1 MDLDRTPD
9 YHPYGA
15 ELIESDTHAPQP
27 ARITIPLKPHQRVG
41 LMKAIRMETDGA
53 ISYHVDNPIRYIPS
67 AYKPILRGRFQ
78 VSTNIGILGDIVGYG
93 KTAIALSIIASVG
106 VQDIKQDNKRLI
118 GCYGTKSGYFNA
130 VMPLEDDGVNADG
143 GDPIIP
149 TTLVVVP
156 KGPVYMQWKL
166 MIESQTTLKAMCVD
180 NIHTIRNKLPGPAS
194 TTQQLC
200 DFFRDYDLVLI
211 KTTTL
216 KTLMDYYDVPYRDN
230 PIVGWARIM
239 VDECHDELIRIPV
252 FRYKF
257 LWLISST
264 YILLE
269 RFSGS
274 YSRNLSN
281 TVRSC
286 LTREKMLYMV
296 VKSQADFV
304 KQSFDLPPMTERY
317 YMCKL
322 SYAMAAIQPFMLPH
336 VQEMMNANDFRGVV
350 RELGGK
356 NETEADLVA
365 LLTRDLIRG
374 IDNKDKEIALVQSL
388 DIPDDSRATRL
399 NTLTEE
405 KKRIQAK
412 LDGLRERV
420 SQLENQ
426 TCSICLDVLEQPVMV
441 GCTHVFC
448 GTCLMNCIRMRRA
461 NIHVPVVC
469 PTCRTPIQ
477 TDKLVAI
484 VKDHEQ
490 VADSERTMHDDD
502 SAMDGMGRWTKE
514 QLLVRLIKR
523 KPGGRFLVFSKLDA
537 SFYNVGVELRSAG
550 IPYALMKG
558 HTSEMMK
565 TLGQFRN
572 GEVPVILLNTHYAG
586 SGIDISCA
594 TDVVILHSMGLDKT
608 QAVGRAQRVGRTEP
622 LTVHNLC
629 FAHEMGMGGDV
640 GGAGV
645 GAGVGGAG
653 VGGAGGAGVGVP
665 VP

>member
-1 MDLDRTPD
+1 MAPVSDSE
-9 YHPYGA
+9 YHPYGP
-15 ELIESDTHAPQP
+15 ELIEADPPAPQP

-41 LMKAIRMETDGA
+41 LMKAIRMEMDGA
-53 ISYHVDNPIRYIPS
+53 ISYHVDHPIRYIPS
-67 AYKPILRGRFQ
+67 AYKPVLRGRFQ

-106 VQDIKQDNKRLI
+106 VDDIKQDKKRLI
-118 GCYGTKSGYFNA
+118 GCYGTQSGYFNA
-130 VMPLEDDGVNADG
+130 VMPLEDDARLDG
-143 GDPIIP
+143 DDPIIP

-156 KGPVYMQWKL
+156 KGPVYMQWKS
-166 MIESQTTLKAMCVD
+166 MIETQTTLKAMCID
-180 NIHTIRNKLPGPAS
+180 NIHTIRHKLPGPAA

-200 DFFRDYDLVLI
+200 DFFREYDMVLI
-211 KTTTL
+211 KSTTL

-230 PIVGWARIM
+230 PVVGWARIM
-239 VDECHDELIRIPV
+239 VDECHDELIRIPL
-252 FRYKF
+252 FRYRF

-304 KQSFDLPPMTERY
+304 KQSFDLPPLTERY

-322 SYAMAAIQPFMLPH
+322 SHAMAAIQPFMLPH

-388 DIPDDSRATRL
+388 DIPEESRTARL
-399 NTLTEE
+399 NTLAEE
-405 KKRIQAK
+405 KKRIQTK

-461 NIHVPVVC
+461 NASVPVVC

-484 VKDHEQ
+484 VKDDEQ
-490 VADSERTMHDDD
+490 VADANSAPQEDD
-502 SAMDGMGRWTKE
+502 SALDLMGRWTKE

-537 SFYNVGVELRSAG
+537 SFYNVGAELRNAG

-565 TLGQFRN
+565 TLGHFKN
-572 GEVPVILLNTHYAG
+572 GDIPVILLNTHYAG

-629 FAHEMGMGGDV
+629 FAHEMGIGG
-640 GGAGV
+640 GAGAGV
-645 GAGVGGAG
+645 GAAEAG
-653 VGGAGGAGVGVP
+653 VGGAAVAP
-665 VP
+665 